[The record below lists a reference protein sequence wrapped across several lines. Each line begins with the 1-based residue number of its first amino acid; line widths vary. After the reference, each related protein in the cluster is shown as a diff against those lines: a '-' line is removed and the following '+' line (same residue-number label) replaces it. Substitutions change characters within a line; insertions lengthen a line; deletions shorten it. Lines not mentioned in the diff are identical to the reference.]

1 MWYGGDYNPEQWG
14 PETID
19 EDIRYM
25 KEMHVN
31 CATVGVF
38 AWPKLE
44 PEDGVFDFEWMDQIL
59 DRLYKEHIDVILAT
73 PTTAMPYWL
82 EQKYPDIMHVD
93 IEGRR
98 VQGGSRE
105 KICPNSSV
113 YRKYSARIA
122 GELAKRYGHH
132 PAVKLWHINN
142 EYHFYCYCPACAE
155 EFRNWLKRKYIDIHA
170 VNTAWNTAFWG
181 HTYTSFTQILPPSY
195 LTDIKKN
202 QLAGRDVACFQGQYI
217 DYMRFM
223 SSSVRSCIENEKKEI
238 RKYSALPVTNN
249 FSDLVK
255 TYDYWEVSKAV
266 DVISWD
272 NYPTIQ
278 TPMYKPAFIHDL
290 MRSMKSQPF
299 YMMEQ
304 NPGNISWED
313 YGPVKRPGEV
323 ADICWQSTAHGADSN
338 LFFQWRQSRGGVEKF
353 HGAMVPHS
361 GRLDTR
367 MGAELIRLGEQFER
381 LGDTVEGAMP
391 DARAAILFDWENWW
405 AIEGSAIHNCH
416 LKYYDQ
422 VLKYYRA
429 FYEMGVSVD
438 IVCESTC
445 MDKKYDLIA
454 APCFYMCSPE
464 FSEKVKDYVSAGGTF
479 ITTFL
484 SGITDRTDNVILGG
498 YPGAFRDVLGLW
510 VEEIDGMYPD
520 MKNSIVLNDGSQYE
534 CGEICDLIRLE
545 SAKAIGVY
553 GKDFYRDT
561 PCVTVNAYGDGHAYY
576 IGTSPEHGCI
586 RKLLSD
592 ICRSLSIPTYDL
604 PENVEAAFRIKDG
617 KKFTFLMNHN
627 NETVHVNLDTPY
639 HDIISGHRIS
649 GLVPMSPRQCMI
661 LEELAKAD

>member
-1 MWYGGDYNPEQWG
+1 
-14 PETID
+14 
-19 EDIRYM
+19 
-25 KEMHVN
+25 
-31 CATVGVF
+31 
-38 AWPKLE
+38 
-44 PEDGVFDFEWMDQIL
+44 
-59 DRLYKEHIDVILAT
+59 
-73 PTTAMPYWL
+73 
-82 EQKYPDIMHVD
+82 
-93 IEGRR
+93 
-98 VQGGSRE
+98 
-105 KICPNSSV
+105 
-113 YRKYSARIA
+113 
-122 GELAKRYGHH
+122 
-132 PAVKLWHINN
+132 
-142 EYHFYCYCPACAE
+142 
-155 EFRNWLKRKYIDIHA
+155 
-170 VNTAWNTAFWG
+170 
-181 HTYTSFTQILPPSY
+181 
-195 LTDIKKN
+195 
-202 QLAGRDVACFQGQYI
+202 
-217 DYMRFM
+217 
-223 SSSVRSCIENEKKEI
+223 
-238 RKYSALPVTNN
+238 
-249 FSDLVK
+249 
-255 TYDYWEVSKAV
+255 
-266 DVISWD
+266 
-272 NYPTIQ
+272 
-278 TPMYKPAFIHDL
+278 
-290 MRSMKSQPF
+290 
-299 YMMEQ
+299 
-304 NPGNISWED
+304 
-313 YGPVKRPGEV
+313 
-323 ADICWQSTAHGADSN
+323 
-338 LFFQWRQSRGGVEKF
+338 
-353 HGAMVPHS
+353 
-361 GRLDTR
+361 
-367 MGAELIRLGEQFER
+367 MGAELIRLGEQFEH

-429 FYEMGVSVD
+429 FYEMGISVD

-464 FSEKVKDYVSAGGTF
+464 FSDKVKDYVSAGGTF

-576 IGTSPEHGCI
+576 ISTSPEHGCI